1 MIKPEG
7 FDSAKE
13 SFDGFSSIPKGV
25 YKFKILR
32 FENGF
37 AKTNNAPRI
46 TAKVDIE
53 EGNYA
58 ETFKEMSI
66 ERNKDLLLK
75 VGYNIEGKGLNFLKG
90 FLTSVERAN
99 IGFKF
104 NWENDQQI
112 VGKHFYGY
120 LSATEKW
127 YEISGIRSEKE
138 NVPEPKQ
145 REQTAQNQQPAS
157 DDLPF

>member
-13 SFDGFSSIPKGV
+13 SYDGFSSIPKGV
-25 YKFKILR
+25 YKFKIIR

-37 AKTNNAPRI
+37 AKTSNAPRI
-46 TAKVDIE
+46 TAKVDIA

-75 VGYNIEGKGLNFLKG
+75 VGYNLEGKGLNFLKG
-90 FLTSVERAN
+90 FFTSVERAN
-99 IGFKF
+99 AGYKF

-112 VGKHFYGY
+112 LGKCFYGY
-120 LSATEKW
+120 LAPKDNW
-127 YEISGIRSEKE
+127 YEITGIRSDKA

-145 REQTAQNQQPAS
+145 KDQPPQSQQTS
-157 DDLPF
+157 TDDMPF